1 MAKLTEEELK
11 NVQGLNQEF
20 LNVKVKIADAV
31 INLFKAVPMIDQV
44 QQKFGEVEKE
54 LIEVYGKNAVIDLA
68 TGEVKDPEEEPVEE
82 NKTDGEN
89 K

>member
-11 NVQGLNQEF
+11 KVQGLNQEF
-20 LNVKVKIADAV
+20 LNTKVKIADAV
-31 INLFKAVPMIDQV
+31 ITLFKTVPMIDDV

-54 LIEVYGKNAVIDLA
+54 LIGIYGKNAVIDLA
-68 TGEVKDPEEEPVEE
+68 TGDVKEPVEE
-82 NKTDGEN
+82 DKTNGEN

>member
-11 NVQGLNQEF
+11 SVQGLNQEF

-31 INLFKAVPMIDQV
+31 INLFKAVPMIDEI
-44 QQKFGEVEKE
+44 QQKFVEIEKG

-68 TGEVKDPEEEPVEE
+68 TGEVKDPVEEPVEE
-82 NKTDGEN
+82 NKIDG
-89 K
+89 